1 LLALEATL
9 LLALLAANT
18 RAPSR
23 HVALRKDNLAT
34 REASLTDCDA
44 AGGSD
49 LAFLN
54 SSRSSS

>member
-44 AGGSD
+44 GGSD